1 MDTTLKPHLLYPD
14 DVPYVWED
22 VAPMLAKAAVHSEGE
37 LEPEDFIEPL
47 STGEMQLW
55 VAYKNDDNINAAM
68 VTQFIQ
74 YPQKKILR
82 IISLAG
88 EDFKEIKNFQAMIE
102 GFAIKYGC
110 TAIELWGRKG
120 WKKLL
125 PEWKDSYIVY
135 TKELQHRL
143 H

>member
-1 MDTTLKPHLLYPD
+1 MDAALKPHLLYPD

-37 LEPEDFIEPL
+37 LEPEDFLEPL

-55 VAYKNDDNINAAM
+55 VAYEDDDHINAAM

-88 EDFKEIKNFQAMIE
+88 EDFKKIKNFQAMIE
-102 GFAIKYGC
+102 GFAIKHGC

-125 PEWKDSYIVY
+125 PDWKDAYTVY

>member
-1 MDTTLKPHLLYPD
+1 
-14 DVPYVWED
+14 
-22 VAPMLAKAAVHSEGE
+22 
-37 LEPEDFIEPL
+37 
-47 STGEMQLW
+47 
-55 VAYKNDDNINAAM
+55 
-68 VTQFIQ
+68 
-74 YPQKKILR
+74 
-82 IISLAG
+82 
-88 EDFKEIKNFQAMIE
+88 MIE

-125 PEWKDSYIVY
+125 PEWKDAYTVY

>member
-1 MDTTLKPHLLYPD
+1 
-14 DVPYVWED
+14 
-22 VAPMLAKAAVHSEGE
+22 MLAKAAVHSEGE
-37 LEPEDFIEPL
+37 LEPEDFLEPL

-55 VAYKNDDNINAAM
+55 VAYKDDDVINAAM

-88 EDFKEIKNFQAMIE
+88 KDFKEIKNFQEMIE
-102 GFAIKYGC
+102 GFAVKHDC

-125 PEWKDSYIVY
+125 PEWKDAYTVY
-135 TKELQHRL
+135 TKELKHRL

>member
-1 MDTTLKPHLLYPD
+1 MDTALKPHLLYPD

-37 LEPEDFIEPL
+37 LEPEDFLEPL

-55 VAYKNDDNINAAM
+55 VAYEDNDRINAAM

-88 EDFKEIKNFQAMIE
+88 EDFKKIKNFQAMIE
-102 GFAIKYGC
+102 GFAIKHGC

-125 PEWKDSYIVY
+125 PDWRDAYTVY

>member
-1 MDTTLKPHLLYPD
+1 
-14 DVPYVWED
+14 
-22 VAPMLAKAAVHSEGE
+22 MLAKAAVHSDGE

-55 VAYKNDDNINAAM
+55 VAYEDNDNIHAAM

-88 EDFKEIKNFQAMIE
+88 QDFKEIKNFQSMIE
-102 GFAIKYGC
+102 GFAIRYGC
-110 TAIELWGRKG
+110 TAIEMWGRKG

-125 PEWKDSYIVY
+125 PDWKDSYTVY

>member
-1 MDTTLKPHLLYPD
+1 LKPHLLYPD

-22 VAPMLAKAAVHSEGE
+22 VAPMLAKASVHSEGE
-37 LEPEDFIEPL
+37 LEPEDFLEPL

-55 VAYKNDDNINAAM
+55 VAYEDNDIINAAM

-125 PEWKDSYIVY
+125 PDWKDAYTVY

>member
-1 MDTTLKPHLLYPD
+1 
-14 DVPYVWED
+14 
-22 VAPMLAKAAVHSEGE
+22 MLAKAAVHSEGE
-37 LEPEDFIEPL
+37 LEPEDFIDPL

-55 VAYKNDDNINAAM
+55 VAYEDNDNIHAAM

-88 EDFKEIKNFQAMIE
+88 QNFEEIKSFQSMIE
-102 GFAIKYGC
+102 GFAIRYGC
-110 TAIELWGRKG
+110 TAIEMWGRKG

-125 PEWKDSYIVY
+125 PDWKDSYTVY

>member
-1 MDTTLKPHLLYPD
+1 
-14 DVPYVWED
+14 
-22 VAPMLAKAAVHSEGE
+22 MLAKAAVHSEGE
-37 LEPEDFIEPL
+37 LEPEDFLEPL

-55 VAYKNDDNINAAM
+55 VAYEDDDNINAAM

-88 EDFKEIKNFQAMIE
+88 EDFEEIKSFQGMIE
-102 GFAIKYGC
+102 GFAVKYGC

-125 PEWKDSYIVY
+125 PDWKDAYIVY
-135 TKELQHRL
+135 TKELNHRL

>member
-1 MDTTLKPHLLYPD
+1 
-14 DVPYVWED
+14 
-22 VAPMLAKAAVHSEGE
+22 MLAKAAVHSEGE

-55 VAYKNDDNINAAM
+55 VAYEDNESIHAAM

-82 IISLAG
+82 IISVAG
-88 EDFKEIKNFQAMIE
+88 EDFKWNITNFQEMIDS
-102 GFAIKYGC
+102 FALKYGC

-125 PEWKDSYIVY
+125 PEWKDAYTEY
-135 TKELQHRL
+135 TKELQHRI

>member
-1 MDTTLKPHLLYPD
+1 LKPHLLYPD

-37 LEPEDFIEPL
+37 LEPEDFLEPL

-55 VAYKNDDNINAAM
+55 VAYEDDDNINAAM

-102 GFAIKYGC
+102 GFAVKHGC

-125 PEWKDSYIVY
+125 PKWKDAYTVY
-135 TKELQHRL
+135 TKELRHRL

>member
-1 MDTTLKPHLLYPD
+1 MDAALKPHLLYPA

-37 LEPEDFIEPL
+37 LEPEDFLEPL

-55 VAYKNDDNINAAM
+55 VAYEDDDHINAAM

-88 EDFKEIKNFQAMIE
+88 EDFKKIKNFQAVIE

-125 PEWKDSYIVY
+125 PDWKDAYTVY

>member
-1 MDTTLKPHLLYPD
+1 MDTALKPHLLYPD

-22 VAPMLAKAAVHSEGE
+22 VAPMLAQAAEHSEGE

-55 VAYKNDDNINAAM
+55 VAYEDNERINATM
-68 VTQFIQ
+68 ITQFIQ

-88 EDFKEIKNFQAMIE
+88 ENFAEIKDFQSIIE

-110 TAIELWGRKG
+110 IAIELWGRKG

-125 PEWKDSYIVY
+125 PDWKDSYTVY